1 MKFGISSKTPA
12 VTLIWIYEGKNAEA
26 RRKQIREWN
35 YKHFELI
42 EADRKAGW
50 NRAVRAVRKETD
62 ICIFWIDDDKPVR
75 GDFLSQMTQPLMS
88 SEDFGPVIHFWSGN
102 AISVTK
108 ELVDALPL
116 TDHEPGVHSLLKLLM
131 PMLDATDRGPNGRIH
146 LALSS
151 IERLAPLSLEPV
163 GFPC

>member
-1 MKFGISSKTPA
+1 
-12 VTLIWIYEGKNAEA
+12 
-26 RRKQIREWN
+26 
-35 YKHFELI
+35 
-42 EADRKAGW
+42 
-50 NRAVRAVRKETD
+50 
-62 ICIFWIDDDKPVR
+62 
-75 GDFLSQMTQPLMS
+75 MS